1 MPKIAKNR
9 KSRKSAMKKS
19 AKNKLAL
26 RRSTKKMKRKSRR
39 GGLGAESGTP
49 SAPPKSTG
57 APQTGPHSQPR
68 NSQYTINNI
77 APGFPAHFGNL
88 NPDIL
93 RGMNEAMNQ
102 QQNRGGRHN
111 RRN

>member
-26 RRSTKKMKRKSRR
+26 RRSAKKMKRKSRR
-39 GGLGAESGTP
+39 GGLGAETGTP
-49 SAPPKSTG
+49 SAPPTG

-68 NSQYTINNI
+68 NSQYTINNMP
-77 APGFPAHFGNL
+77 PGFP
-88 NPDIL
+88 
-93 RGMNEAMNQ
+93 EAMGVLPEGIMRALMNQ
-102 QQNRGGRHN
+102 PGNRGGHN
-111 RRN
+111 HRRN